1 MLHRKHNPSAR
12 LLQRVDFNAFGG
24 TGFSL
29 CAFSI
34 HQKKSKPHRLKSLC
48 ENYNSKAPAAEAA
61 PIFQTLRH
69 G

>member
-1 MLHRKHNPSAR
+1 VWPKFVRILAR
-12 LLQRVDFNAFGG
+12 GQIALLSHLGG

-29 CAFSI
+29 CDFNFQRIEKA
-34 HQKKSKPHRLKSLC
+34 HRLKSLC

-61 PIFQTLRH
+61 LILRTLRH